1 MADKIFVGSCKKGK
15 YENQTDIG
23 FKREDLDKLIQNLNA
38 KGYVNARVSYSQQ
51 GKPYM
56 EIVIYE
62 SAS

>member
-15 YENQTDIG
+15 YENQTKIS
-23 FKREDLDKLIQNLNA
+23 FKREDLEKLTANLNS
-38 KGYVNARVSYSQQ
+38 KGYVNARLSYSQQ

-62 SAS
+62 Q

>member
-1 MADKIFVGSCKKGK
+1 MADKIFIGSCKKGK

-23 FKREDLDKLIQNLNA
+23 FKREDLEKLTANLNA
-38 KGYVNARVSYSQQ
+38 KGYVNARLSYSQQ

-62 SAS
+62 SNT

>member
-23 FKREDLDKLIQNLNA
+23 FKREDLEKLTANLNA
-38 KGYVNARVSYSQQ
+38 KGYVNARLSYSKE

-56 EIVIYE
+56 EIVIYD